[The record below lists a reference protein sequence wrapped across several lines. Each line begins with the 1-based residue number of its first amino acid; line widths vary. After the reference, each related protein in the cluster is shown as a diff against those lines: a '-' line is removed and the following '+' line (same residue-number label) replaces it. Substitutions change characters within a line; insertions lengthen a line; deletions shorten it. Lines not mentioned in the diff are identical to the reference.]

1 MDSFRSSLE
10 VLKFLPP
17 QEVLTQLS
25 QVSRAWSRASNSDEL
40 WITFF
45 DSEEVPALQSC
56 RSFKAGYQHF
66 RCSPFSLFLLSKQ
79 SIDVF
84 NVRKKKWVRRV
95 RIQRRLPTDTT
106 SAFVVLPDGSLLI
119 CGGGDPVLAAAFR
132 VDLNGVVMEIGPMEQ
147 ARAEHGIV
155 QMGSCVYVFG
165 GENDYGMLKTYERI
179 QWEYLAELQSC
190 HWQALGTMHS
200 ARKLLKPCVFSS
212 LIYLYGGYTPDF
224 EVYDPVTTQFTTLSP
239 SITGDFNCETLTIAD
254 GDYLHMFTSNSHISF
269 NQSYNDFNCTQCKQ
283 LITVWGKRNGIL
295 YHHCVYFTFD
305 NLVHKFDLR
314 KEKLYK
320 VSC

>member
-25 QVSRAWSRASNSDEL
+25 QVSKVWSRASNSDEL

-45 DSEEVPALQSC
+45 DSEQVPALQSC
-56 RSFKAGYQHF
+56 SSFKAGYQHF

-84 NVRKKKWVRRV
+84 NVRKKRWVRRV
-95 RIQRRLPTDTT
+95 RIQRRLPTDTA

-132 VDLNGVVMEIGPMEQ
+132 VDLNGVVVDLGPMEQ

-165 GENDYGMLKTYERI
+165 GENDFGMLKSYERI
-179 QWEYLAELQSC
+179 EWEYLASIQAC
-190 HWQALGTMHS
+190 RWQALGNMHS
-200 ARKLLKPCVFSS
+200 ARKLLKPCVYEG
-212 LIYLYGGYTPDF
+212 LIYLYGGFTPDF
-224 EVYDPVTTQFTTLSP
+224 EVYNPATNQFAMMSQ
-239 SITGDFNCETLTIAD
+239 SVNDFNCETLAVVE
-254 GDYLHMFTSNSHISF
+254 GSYLHMFTSHSHLSF
-269 NQSYNDFNCTQCKQ
+269 HPTYKEFSCTSCKQ
-283 LITVWGKRNGIL
+283 LATVWGKRNGIL
-295 YHHCVYFTFD
+295 YHHSVYFTFD

-314 KEKLYK
+314 KSKLYK
-320 VSC
+320 VSY